1 MIDPHGN
8 ILVSFHLSKGELE
21 EYSELSNTISSLT
34 LSLKQQCDL
43 EMILNGAFSPL
54 LTFNNQK
61 DYEEILLNNKLL
73 NGVIWPIPIVLDV
86 PNDFLK
92 ALDKNE
98 HISLRNA
105 EGFLLAI
112 LKVREFWSPNKKDE
126 ANSIFKTIDENHPGV
141 GYLFNHTNSNYIS
154 GELIPIQSN
163 KYFDF
168 THLRKSPQEVRDLF
182 RSKRWQDVIAFQT
195 RNPMHRAH
203 FELTRLA
210 MEQHNAKLLIH
221 PVIGISKPGDID
233 HFTRVKCYQHII
245 KHYPENSVELSLIN
259 LAMRMAGPKEA
270 LWHAIIRKNYG
281 CNYIIIGR
289 DHAGPG
295 VDAKGKPYY
304 QPYDAQELI
313 SQYQEEL
320 EIKMVPFQEMV
331 FAKNKRNYLPLD
343 QIKEEDQIETLSGTQ
358 FKELLKQGTEIP
370 NWYSFPE
377 VVHELRRRYP
387 KLHNQGLTVFFTG
400 LSGAGKS
407 TLANALVYKL
417 MEMEDRPITLL
428 DGDIVRQHLSS
439 ELGFSKEDRDIH
451 VKRIGYVASE
461 ITKHGG
467 VAICAPI
474 APYSNTRKTVR
485 NMIDEVG
492 SFVEIHV
499 STPLSV
505 CEERDVKGL
514 YKRARAGKILD
525 FTGVSD
531 PYEEPQNPEI
541 TIDTSDISVEE
552 SSAIIIDKLR
562 SMKLLGN

>member
-1 MIDPHGN
+1 MIEPHGKT
-8 ILVSFHLSKGELE
+8 LVSFHLSADELS
-21 EYSELSNTISSLT
+21 EYSELSNKTASLT

-43 EMILNGAFSPL
+43 EMIANGAFSPL
-54 LTFNNQK
+54 STFNNQK
-61 DYEEILLNNKLL
+61 DYEEILLNNKLS
-73 NGVIWPIPIVLDV
+73 NGLVWPIPIVLDV
-86 PNDFLK
+86 PDQFLK
-92 ALDKNE
+92 SLDKNE
-98 HISLRNA
+98 YISLRNA

-112 LKVREFWSPNKKDE
+112 LKVNEFWAPDKKEE
-126 ANSIFKTIDENHPGV
+126 ANSVFKSNDPNHPGV
-141 GYLFNHTNSNYIS
+141 DYLFNHTNNNYIS
-154 GELIPIQSN
+154 GELVPIQSN

-168 THLRKSPQEVRDLF
+168 THLRKSPQEVRDFF
-182 RSKRWQDVIAFQT
+182 RLNNWKDVIAFQT

-203 FELTRLA
+203 FELTKLA
-210 MEQHNAKLLIH
+210 MDEHNSKLLIH

-245 KHYPENSVELSLIN
+245 KYYPENSVELSLIN

-281 CNYIIIGR
+281 CNRIIIGR

-295 VDAKGKPYY
+295 VNAEGKPYY

-313 SQYQEEL
+313 AQYQEEL
-320 EIKMVPFQEMV
+320 EIKMVPFKEMV
-331 FAKNKRNYLPLD
+331 FAKNKKTFLPLD
-343 QIKEEDQIETLSGTQ
+343 KIEQDDPIEKLSGTQ
-358 FKELLKQGTEIP
+358 FKEFLQQRTEIP

-377 VVHELRRRYP
+377 VIHELRKRFP

-407 TLANALVYKL
+407 TLANAIMYKL
-417 MEMEDRPITLL
+417 METEDRPITLL

-474 APYSNTRKTVR
+474 APYSNTRKVVR

-499 STPLSV
+499 ATPLSV

-514 YKRARAGKILD
+514 YKQARAGKILD

-531 PYEEPQNPEI
+531 PYEEPENPEI
-541 TIDTSDISVEE
+541 TVDTSDITVEE
-552 SSAIIIDKLR
+552 SSALILDKLR
-562 SMKLLGN
+562 SLKLLG

>member
-8 ILVSFHLSKGELE
+8 TLVSFHLSKGELQ

-43 EMILNGAFSPL
+43 EMISNGAFSPL

-73 NGVIWPIPIVLDV
+73 NGAIWPIPIVLDV
-86 PNDFLK
+86 PDNFLK

-112 LKVREFWSPNKKDE
+112 LKVKEFWSPNKKDE
-126 ANSIFKTIDENHPGV
+126 ANSVFKTIDQNHPGV
-141 GYLFNHTNSNYIS
+141 DYLFNHTNSNYIS
-154 GELIPIQSN
+154 GELVPIQSN

-168 THLRKSPQEVRDLF
+168 THLRKSPQEIRDLF
-182 RSKRWQDVIAFQT
+182 RSNHWKDVIAFQT

-245 KHYPENSVELSLIN
+245 KYYPEDSVELSLIN

-281 CNYIIIGR
+281 CNHIIIGR

-295 VDAKGKPYY
+295 VDAEGRPYY
-304 QPYDAQELI
+304 QPYDAQEFI

-320 EIKMVPFQEMV
+320 EIKMIPFQEMV
-331 FAKNKRNYLPLD
+331 FTKNKKTFLPLD
-343 QIKEEDQIETLSGTQ
+343 EIKKDEQIERLSGTQ
-358 FKELLKQGTEIP
+358 FKELLK
-370 NWYSFPE
+370 
-377 VVHELRRRYP
+377 
-387 KLHNQGLTVFFTG
+387 
-400 LSGAGKS
+400 
-407 TLANALVYKL
+407 
-417 MEMEDRPITLL
+417 
-428 DGDIVRQHLSS
+428 
-439 ELGFSKEDRDIH
+439 
-451 VKRIGYVASE
+451 
-461 ITKHGG
+461 
-467 VAICAPI
+467 
-474 APYSNTRKTVR
+474 
-485 NMIDEVG
+485 
-492 SFVEIHV
+492 
-499 STPLSV
+499 
-505 CEERDVKGL
+505 
-514 YKRARAGKILD
+514 
-525 FTGVSD
+525 
-531 PYEEPQNPEI
+531 
-541 TIDTSDISVEE
+541 
-552 SSAIIIDKLR
+552 
-562 SMKLLGN
+562 

>member
-1 MIDPHGN
+1 MINPHGN
-8 ILVSFHLSKGELE
+8 TLVTFHLSKGDLQ
-21 EYSELSNTISSLT
+21 EYSELSNTIASLT
-34 LSLKQQCDL
+34 LTLKQQCDL
-43 EMILNGAFSPL
+43 EMISNGAFSPL

-61 DYEEILLNNKLL
+61 DYEEVLLNNKLL
-73 NGVIWPIPIVLDV
+73 NGAIWPIPIVLDV
-86 PNDFLK
+86 PDKFLK

-112 LKVREFWSPNKKDE
+112 LKVKEFWSPNKKDE
-126 ANSIFKTIDENHPGV
+126 ANSVFKTIDQNHPGV
-141 GYLFNHTNSNYIS
+141 DYLFNHTNSNYIS
-154 GELIPIQSN
+154 GELVPIQSN

-182 RSKRWQDVIAFQT
+182 RSNHWKDVIAFQT

-210 MEQHNAKLLIH
+210 MEQHNAKLLMH

-245 KHYPENSVELSLIN
+245 KYYPEDSVELSLIN

-281 CNYIIIGR
+281 CNHIIIGR

-295 VDAKGKPYY
+295 VDAEGKPYY

-320 EIKMVPFQEMV
+320 EIKMIPFQEMV
-331 FAKNKRNYLPLD
+331 FAKNKKTYLPLD
-343 QIKEEDQIETLSGTQ
+343 EIKEDEQIERLSGTQ
-358 FKELLKQGTEIP
+358 FKELLKQRIEIP
-370 NWYSFPE
+370 SWYSFPE
-377 VVHELRRRYP
+377 VIHELRRRYP

-407 TLANALVYKL
+407 TLANALMYKL

-474 APYSNTRKTVR
+474 APYSNTRRIVR
-485 NMIDEVG
+485 NMIDDVG
-492 SFVEIHV
+492 SFIEIHV

-514 YKRARAGKILD
+514 YKRARAGKILE

-541 TIDTSDISVEE
+541 TIDTSDITVEE
-552 SSAIIIDKLR
+552 SSEIILDKLL
-562 SMKLLGN
+562 SMRLLG

>member
-1 MIDPHGN
+1 MIEPHGKT
-8 ILVSFHLSKGELE
+8 LVSFHLSADELS
-21 EYSELSNTISSLT
+21 EYSELSNKTSSLT

-43 EMILNGAFSPL
+43 EMISNGAFSPL
-54 LTFNNQK
+54 STFNNQK
-61 DYEEILLNNKLL
+61 DYEEILLNNRLS
-73 NGVIWPIPIVLDV
+73 NGLVWPIPIVLDV
-86 PNDFLK
+86 PDQFLK
-92 ALDKNE
+92 SLDKNE
-98 HISLRNA
+98 YISLRNA

-112 LKVREFWSPNKKDE
+112 LKVNEFWAPDKKEE
-126 ANSIFKTIDENHPGV
+126 ANSVFKSNDPNHPGV
-141 GYLFNHTNSNYIS
+141 DYLFNHTNNNYIS
-154 GELIPIQSN
+154 GELVPIQSN

-168 THLRKSPQEVRDLF
+168 THLRKSPQEVRDFF
-182 RSKRWQDVIAFQT
+182 RLNNWKDVIAFQT

-203 FELTRLA
+203 FELTKLA
-210 MEQHNAKLLIH
+210 MDEHNSKLLIH

-245 KHYPENSVELSLIN
+245 KYYPENSVELSLIN

-270 LWHAIIRKNYG
+270 LWHAIIRQNYG
-281 CNYIIIGR
+281 CNRIIIGR

-295 VDAKGKPYY
+295 VNAEGKPYY

-313 SQYQEEL
+313 ARYQEEL
-320 EIKMVPFQEMV
+320 EIKMVPFKEMV
-331 FAKNKRNYLPLD
+331 FAKNKKTFLPLD
-343 QIKEEDQIETLSGTQ
+343 KIEQNDPIEKLSGTQ
-358 FKELLKQGTEIP
+358 FKELLQQRTEIP
-370 NWYSFPE
+370 SWYSFPE
-377 VVHELRRRYP
+377 VIHELRKRFP

-407 TLANALVYKL
+407 TLANAIMYKL
-417 MEMEDRPITLL
+417 METEDRPITLL

-474 APYSNTRKTVR
+474 APYSNTRKVVR

-499 STPLSV
+499 ATPLSV

-514 YKRARAGKILD
+514 YKQARAGKILD

-531 PYEEPQNPEI
+531 PYEEPENPEI
-541 TIDTSDISVEE
+541 TVDTSDITVEE
-552 SSAIIIDKLR
+552 SSALILDKLR
-562 SMKLLGN
+562 SLKLLG

>member
-1 MIDPHGN
+1 MIEPHGKT
-8 ILVSFHLSKGELE
+8 LVSFHLSADELS
-21 EYSELSNTISSLT
+21 EYSELSNKTSSLT

-43 EMILNGAFSPL
+43 EMISNGAFSPL
-54 LTFNNQK
+54 STFNNQK
-61 DYEEILLNNKLL
+61 DYEEILLNNKLS
-73 NGVIWPIPIVLDV
+73 NGLVWPIPIVLDV
-86 PNDFLK
+86 PDQFLK
-92 ALDKNE
+92 SLDKNE
-98 HISLRNA
+98 YISLRNA

-112 LKVREFWSPNKKDE
+112 LKVNEFWAPDKKEE
-126 ANSIFKTIDENHPGV
+126 ANSVFKSNDPNHPGV
-141 GYLFNHTNSNYIS
+141 DYLFNHTNNNYIS
-154 GELIPIQSN
+154 GELVPIQSN

-168 THLRKSPQEVRDLF
+168 THLRKSPQEVRDFF
-182 RSKRWQDVIAFQT
+182 RLNNWKDVIAFQT

-203 FELTRLA
+203 FELTKLA
-210 MEQHNAKLLIH
+210 MDEHNSKLLIH
-221 PVIGISKPGDID
+221 PVVGISKPGDID

-245 KHYPENSVELSLIN
+245 KYYPENSVELSLIN

-281 CNYIIIGR
+281 CNRIIIGR

-295 VDAKGKPYY
+295 VNAEGKPYY

-313 SQYQEEL
+313 AQYQEEL
-320 EIKMVPFQEMV
+320 EIKMVPFKEMV
-331 FAKNKRNYLPLD
+331 FAKNKKTFLPLD
-343 QIKEEDQIETLSGTQ
+343 KIEQDDPIEKLSGTQ
-358 FKELLKQGTEIP
+358 FKEFLQQRTEIP

-377 VVHELRRRYP
+377 VIHELRKRFP

-407 TLANALVYKL
+407 TLANAIMYKL
-417 MEMEDRPITLL
+417 METEDRPITLL

-474 APYSNTRKTVR
+474 APYSNTRKVVR

-499 STPLSV
+499 ATPLSV
-505 CEERDVKGL
+505 CEERDMKGL
-514 YKRARAGKILD
+514 YKQARAGKILD

-531 PYEEPQNPEI
+531 PYEEPENPEI
-541 TIDTSDISVEE
+541 TVDTSDITVEE
-552 SSAIIIDKLR
+552 SSALILDKLR
-562 SMKLLGN
+562 SLKLLG

>member
-1 MIDPHGN
+1 MIEPHGKT
-8 ILVSFHLSKGELE
+8 LVSFHLSADELS
-21 EYSELSNTISSLT
+21 EYSELSNKTSSLT

-43 EMILNGAFSPL
+43 EMISNGAFSPL
-54 LTFNNQK
+54 STFNNQK
-61 DYEEILLNNKLL
+61 DYEEILLNNKLS
-73 NGVIWPIPIVLDV
+73 NGLVWPIPIVLDV
-86 PNDFLK
+86 PDQFLK
-92 ALDKNE
+92 SLDKNE
-98 HISLRNA
+98 YISLRNA

-112 LKVREFWSPNKKDE
+112 LKVNEFWAPDKKEE
-126 ANSIFKTIDENHPGV
+126 ANSVFKSNDPNHPGV
-141 GYLFNHTNSNYIS
+141 DYLFNHTNNNYIS
-154 GELIPIQSN
+154 GELVPIQSN

-168 THLRKSPQEVRDLF
+168 THLRKSPQEVRDFF
-182 RSKRWQDVIAFQT
+182 RLNNWKDVIAFQT

-203 FELTRLA
+203 FELTKLA
-210 MEQHNAKLLIH
+210 MDEHNSKLLIH

-245 KHYPENSVELSLIN
+245 KYYPENRVELSLIN

-270 LWHAIIRKNYG
+270 VWHAIIRKNYG
-281 CNYIIIGR
+281 CNRIIIGR

-295 VDAKGKPYY
+295 VNAEGKPYY

-313 SQYQEEL
+313 AQYQEEL
-320 EIKMVPFQEMV
+320 EIKMVPFKEMV
-331 FAKNKRNYLPLD
+331 FAKNKKTFLPLD
-343 QIKEEDQIETLSGTQ
+343 KIEQDDPIEKLSGTQ
-358 FKELLKQGTEIP
+358 FKEFLQQRTEIP
-370 NWYSFPE
+370 SWYSFPE
-377 VVHELRRRYP
+377 VIHELRKRFP

-407 TLANALVYKL
+407 TLANAIMYKL
-417 MEMEDRPITLL
+417 METEDRPITLL

-474 APYSNTRKTVR
+474 APYSNTRKVVR

-499 STPLSV
+499 ATPLSV

-514 YKRARAGKILD
+514 YKQARAGKILD

-531 PYEEPQNPEI
+531 PYEEPENPEI
-541 TIDTSDISVEE
+541 TVDTSDITVEE
-552 SSAIIIDKLR
+552 SSALILDKLR
-562 SMKLLGN
+562 SLKLLG

>member
-1 MIDPHGN
+1 MIEPHGKT
-8 ILVSFHLSKGELE
+8 LVSFHLSADELS
-21 EYSELSNTISSLT
+21 EYSELSTNTSSLT

-43 EMILNGAFSPL
+43 EMISNGAFSPL
-54 LTFNNQK
+54 STFNNQK
-61 DYEEILLNNKLL
+61 DYEEILLNNKLS
-73 NGVIWPIPIVLDV
+73 NGLVWPIPIVLDV
-86 PNDFLK
+86 PDQFLK
-92 ALDKNE
+92 SLDKNE
-98 HISLRNA
+98 YISLRNT

-112 LKVREFWSPNKKDE
+112 LKVKEFWAPNKKEE
-126 ANSIFKTIDENHPGV
+126 ANLVFKSNDLNHPGV
-141 GYLFNHTNSNYIS
+141 DYLFNHTNNNYIS
-154 GELIPIQSN
+154 GELVPIHEN

-168 THLRKSPQEVRDLF
+168 THLRKSPQEVRDFF
-182 RSKRWQDVIAFQT
+182 RLNNWKDVIAFQT

-203 FELTRLA
+203 YELTKLA
-210 MEQHNAKLLIH
+210 MDEHNSKLLKH
-221 PVIGISKPGDID
+221 PVIGMSKPGDID

-245 KHYPENSVELSLIN
+245 KYYPENSVELSLIN

-281 CNYIIIGR
+281 CNRIIIGR

-295 VDAKGKPYY
+295 VNAEGKPYY

-313 SQYQEEL
+313 AQYQEEL
-320 EIKMVPFQEMV
+320 EIKMVPFKEMV
-331 FAKNKRNYLPLD
+331 FAKNKKTYLPLD
-343 QIKEEDQIETLSGTQ
+343 KIEQDDPIEKLSGTQ
-358 FKELLKQGTEIP
+358 FKELLQQRTEIP
-370 NWYSFPE
+370 TWYSFPE
-377 VVHELRRRYP
+377 VIHELRKRFP

-407 TLANALVYKL
+407 TLANAIMYKL
-417 MEMEDRPITLL
+417 METEDRPITLL

-474 APYSNTRKTVR
+474 APYSNTRKVVR

-499 STPLSV
+499 ATPLSV
-505 CEERDVKGL
+505 CEERDTKGL
-514 YKRARAGKILD
+514 YKQARAGKILD

-531 PYEEPQNPEI
+531 PYEEPENPEI
-541 TIDTSDISVEE
+541 TVDTSDITVEK
-552 SSAIIIDKLR
+552 SSALILDKLR
-562 SMKLLGN
+562 SLKLLG

>member
-1 MIDPHGN
+1 MIKPHGKT
-8 ILVSFHLSKGELE
+8 LVSFHLSADELS
-21 EYSELSNTISSLT
+21 EYSELSNNISSLT

-43 EMILNGAFSPL
+43 EMISNGAFSPL
-54 LTFNNQK
+54 STFNNQK
-61 DYEEILLNNKLL
+61 DYEEILLNNKLS
-73 NGVIWPIPIVLDV
+73 NGLVWPIPIVLDV
-86 PNDFLK
+86 PDQFLK
-92 ALDKNE
+92 SLDKNE
-98 HISLRNA
+98 YISLRNA

-112 LKVREFWSPNKKDE
+112 LKVNEFWAPDKKEE
-126 ANSIFKTIDENHPGV
+126 ANSVFKSNDPNHPGV
-141 GYLFNHTNSNYIS
+141 DYLFNHTNNNYIS
-154 GELIPIQSN
+154 GELVPIQEN

-168 THLRKSPQEVRDLF
+168 THLRKSPQEVRDFF
-182 RSKRWQDVIAFQT
+182 RLNNWKDVIAFQT

-203 FELTRLA
+203 YELTKLA
-210 MEQHNAKLLIH
+210 MDEHNSKLLIH
-221 PVIGISKPGDID
+221 PVIGMSKPGDID

-245 KHYPENSVELSLIN
+245 KYYPENSVELSLIN

-281 CNYIIIGR
+281 CNRIIIGR

-295 VDAKGKPYY
+295 VNAEGKPYY

-313 SQYQEEL
+313 AQYQEEL
-320 EIKMVPFQEMV
+320 EIKMVPFKEMV
-331 FAKNKRNYLPLD
+331 FAKNKKTFLPLD
-343 QIKEEDQIETLSGTQ
+343 KIEQDDPIEKLSGTQ
-358 FKELLKQGTEIP
+358 FKELLQQRTEIP
-370 NWYSFPE
+370 TWYSFPE
-377 VVHELRRRYP
+377 VIHELRKRFP

-407 TLANALVYKL
+407 TLANAIMYKL
-417 MEMEDRPITLL
+417 METEDRPITLL

-474 APYSNTRKTVR
+474 APYSNTRKVVR

-499 STPLSV
+499 ATPLSV
-505 CEERDVKGL
+505 CEERDTKGL
-514 YKRARAGKILD
+514 YKQARAGKILD

-531 PYEEPQNPEI
+531 PYEEPENPEI
-541 TIDTSDISVEE
+541 TVDTSDITVEE
-552 SSAIIIDKLR
+552 SSALILDKLR
-562 SMKLLGN
+562 SLKLLG

>member
-1 MIDPHGN
+1 MLEPHGKT
-8 ILVSFHLSKGELE
+8 LVSFHLSADELS
-21 EYSELSNTISSLT
+21 EYSELSNKTASLT

-43 EMILNGAFSPL
+43 EMIANGAFSPL
-54 LTFNNQK
+54 STFNNQK
-61 DYEEILLNNKLL
+61 DYEEILLNNRLS
-73 NGVIWPIPIVLDV
+73 NGLVWPIPIVLDV
-86 PNDFLK
+86 PDQFLK
-92 ALDKNE
+92 SLDKNE
-98 HISLRNA
+98 YISLRNA

-112 LKVREFWSPNKKDE
+112 LKVNEFWAPDKKEE
-126 ANSIFKTIDENHPGV
+126 ANSVFKSNDPNHPGV
-141 GYLFNHTNSNYIS
+141 DYLFNHTNNNYIS
-154 GELIPIQSN
+154 GELVPIQSN

-168 THLRKSPQEVRDLF
+168 THLRKSPQEVRDFF
-182 RSKRWQDVIAFQT
+182 RLNNWKDVIAFQT

-203 FELTRLA
+203 YELTKLA
-210 MEQHNAKLLIH
+210 MDEHNSKLLIH
-221 PVIGISKPGDID
+221 PVIGMSKPGDID

-245 KHYPENSVELSLIN
+245 KYYPENSVELSLIN

-281 CNYIIIGR
+281 CNRIIIGR

-295 VDAKGKPYY
+295 VNAEGKPYY

-313 SQYQEEL
+313 AQYQEEL
-320 EIKMVPFQEMV
+320 EIKMVPFKEMV
-331 FAKNKRNYLPLD
+331 FAKNKKTYLPLD
-343 QIKEEDQIETLSGTQ
+343 KIEQDDPIEKLSGTQ
-358 FKELLKQGTEIP
+358 FKELLQQRTEIP
-370 NWYSFPE
+370 TWYSFPE
-377 VVHELRRRYP
+377 VIHELRKRFP

-407 TLANALVYKL
+407 TLANAIMYKL
-417 MEMEDRPITLL
+417 METEDRPITLL

-474 APYSNTRKTVR
+474 APYSNTRKVVR

-499 STPLSV
+499 ATPLSV
-505 CEERDVKGL
+505 CEERDTKGL
-514 YKRARAGKILD
+514 YKQARAGKILD

-531 PYEEPQNPEI
+531 PYEEPENPEI
-541 TIDTSDISVEE
+541 TVDTSDITVEE
-552 SSAIIIDKLR
+552 SSALILDKLR
-562 SMKLLGN
+562 SLKLLG

>member
-8 ILVSFHLSKGELE
+8 KLVSFHLSKGELE

-73 NGVIWPIPIVLDV
+73 NGEIWPIPIVLDV

-141 GYLFNHTNSNYIS
+141 DYLFNHTNSNYIS

-358 FKELLKQGTEIP
+358 FKELLKQRTEIP

-485 NMIDEVG
+485 KMIDEVG

>member
-8 ILVSFHLSKGELE
+8 TLVSFHLSIGELQ

-43 EMILNGAFSPL
+43 EMISNGAFSPL

-73 NGVIWPIPIVLDV
+73 NGAIWPIPIVLDV
-86 PNDFLK
+86 PDNFLK

-112 LKVREFWSPNKKDE
+112 LKVKEFWSPNKKDE
-126 ANSIFKTIDENHPGV
+126 ANSVFKTIDQNHPGV
-141 GYLFNHTNSNYIS
+141 DYLFNHTNSNYIS
-154 GELIPIQSN
+154 GELVPIQSN

-168 THLRKSPQEVRDLF
+168 THLRKSPQAVRDLF
-182 RSKRWQDVIAFQT
+182 RSNHWKDVIAFQT

-210 MEQHNAKLLIH
+210 MEQHNAQLLIH

-233 HFTRVKCYQHII
+233 HFTRVKCYQHIM
-245 KHYPENSVELSLIN
+245 KYYPEDSVELSLIN

-281 CNYIIIGR
+281 CNHIIIGR

-295 VDAKGKPYY
+295 VDAEGRPYY
-304 QPYDAQELI
+304 QPYDAQEFI

-320 EIKMVPFQEMV
+320 EIKMIPFQEMV
-331 FAKNKRNYLPLD
+331 FTKNKKTFLPLD
-343 QIKEEDQIETLSGTQ
+343 EIKKDEQIERLSGTQ
-358 FKELLKQGTEIP
+358 FKELLKQRIEIP
-370 NWYSFPE
+370 SWYSFPE
-377 VVHELRRRYP
+377 VIHELRRRYP

-407 TLANALVYKL
+407 TLANALMYKL

-428 DGDIVRQHLSS
+428 DGDVVRQHLSS

-474 APYSNTRKTVR
+474 APYSNTRRIVR
-485 NMIDEVG
+485 NMIDDVG

-531 PYEEPQNPEI
+531 PYEEPVNPEI
-541 TIDTSDISVEE
+541 TIDTSDITVEE
-552 SSAIIIDKLR
+552 SSVIILDKLR
-562 SMKLLGN
+562 NMKLLG

>member
-1 MIDPHGN
+1 MIKPHGKT
-8 ILVSFHLSKGELE
+8 LVSFHLSADELS
-21 EYSELSNTISSLT
+21 EYSELSNNISSLT

-43 EMILNGAFSPL
+43 EMISNGAFSPL
-54 LTFNNQK
+54 STFNNQK
-61 DYEEILLNNKLL
+61 DYEEILLNNKLS
-73 NGVIWPIPIVLDV
+73 NGLVWPIPIVLDV
-86 PNDFLK
+86 PDQFLK
-92 ALDKNE
+92 SLDKNE
-98 HISLRNA
+98 YISLRNT

-112 LKVREFWSPNKKDE
+112 LKVKEFWAPNKKEE
-126 ANSIFKTIDENHPGV
+126 ANLVFKSNDPNHPGV
-141 GYLFNHTNSNYIS
+141 DYLFNHTNNNYIS
-154 GELIPIQSN
+154 GELIPIQAN

-168 THLRKSPQEVRDLF
+168 THLRKSPQEVRDFF
-182 RSKRWQDVIAFQT
+182 RLNNWKDVIAFQT

-203 FELTRLA
+203 YELTKLA
-210 MEQHNAKLLIH
+210 MDEHNSKLLIH
-221 PVIGISKPGDID
+221 PVIGMSKPGDID

-245 KHYPENSVELSLIN
+245 KYYPENSVELSLIN

-281 CNYIIIGR
+281 CNRIIIGR

-295 VDAKGKPYY
+295 VNAEGKPYY

-313 SQYQEEL
+313 AQYQEEL
-320 EIKMVPFQEMV
+320 EIKMVPFKEMV
-331 FAKNKRNYLPLD
+331 FAKNKKTYLPLD
-343 QIKEEDQIETLSGTQ
+343 KIEQDDPIEKLSGTQ
-358 FKELLKQGTEIP
+358 FKELLQQRTEIP
-370 NWYSFPE
+370 TWYSFPE
-377 VVHELRRRYP
+377 VIHELRKRFP

-407 TLANALVYKL
+407 TLANAIMYKL
-417 MEMEDRPITLL
+417 METEDRPITLL

-474 APYSNTRKTVR
+474 APYSNTRKVVR

-499 STPLSV
+499 ATPLSV
-505 CEERDVKGL
+505 CEERDTKGL
-514 YKRARAGKILD
+514 YKQARAGKILD

-531 PYEEPQNPEI
+531 PYEEPENPEI
-541 TIDTSDISVEE
+541 TVDTSDITVEE
-552 SSAIIIDKLR
+552 SSALILDKLR
-562 SMKLLGN
+562 SLKLLG

>member
-8 ILVSFHLSKGELE
+8 KLVSFHLSKGELE
-21 EYSELSNTISSLT
+21 EYSELSNTISSIT

-61 DYEEILLNNKLL
+61 DYEEILLNNKLS

-141 GYLFNHTNSNYIS
+141 DYLFNHTNSNYIS

-358 FKELLKQGTEIP
+358 FKELLKQRTEIP

-407 TLANALVYKL
+407 TLANALMYKL

>member
-8 ILVSFHLSKGELE
+8 KLVSFHLSKGELE

-141 GYLFNHTNSNYIS
+141 DYLFNHTNSNYIS

-281 CNYIIIGR
+281 SNYIIIGR

-358 FKELLKQGTEIP
+358 FKELLKQRTEIP

>member
-1 MIDPHGN
+1 MIKPHGKT
-8 ILVSFHLSKGELE
+8 LVSFHLSADELS
-21 EYSELSNTISSLT
+21 EYSELSNNISSLT

-43 EMILNGAFSPL
+43 EMISNGAFSPIS
-54 LTFNNQK
+54 TFNNQK
-61 DYEEILLNNKLL
+61 DYEEILLKNKLS
-73 NGVIWPIPIVLDV
+73 NGLVWPIPIVLDV
-86 PNDFLK
+86 PDQFLQS
-92 ALDKNE
+92 LDKNE
-98 HISLRNA
+98 YISLRNT

-112 LKVREFWSPNKKDE
+112 LKVKEFWAPNKKEE
-126 ANSIFKTIDENHPGV
+126 ANMVFKSNDPNHPGV
-141 GYLFNHTNSNYIS
+141 DYLFNHTNNNYIS
-154 GELIPIQSN
+154 GELVPIHEN

-168 THLRKSPQEVRDLF
+168 THLRKSPQEVRDFF
-182 RSKRWQDVIAFQT
+182 RLNNWKDVIAFQT

-203 FELTRLA
+203 YELTKLA
-210 MEQHNAKLLIH
+210 MDEHNSKLLIH
-221 PVIGISKPGDID
+221 PVIGMSKPGDID

-245 KHYPENSVELSLIN
+245 KYYPENSVELSLIN

-281 CNYIIIGR
+281 CNRIIIGR

-295 VDAKGKPYY
+295 VNAEGKPYY

-313 SQYQEEL
+313 AQYQEEL
-320 EIKMVPFQEMV
+320 EIKMVPFKEMV
-331 FAKNKRNYLPLD
+331 FAKNKKTYLPLD
-343 QIKEEDQIETLSGTQ
+343 KIEQGDPIEKLSGTQ
-358 FKELLKQGTEIP
+358 FKELLQQRTEIP
-370 NWYSFPE
+370 TWYSFPE
-377 VVHELRRRYP
+377 VIHELRKRFP

-407 TLANALVYKL
+407 TLANAIMYKL
-417 MEMEDRPITLL
+417 METEDRPITLL

-474 APYSNTRKTVR
+474 APYSNTRKVVR

-499 STPLSV
+499 ATPLSV
-505 CEERDVKGL
+505 CEERDTKGL
-514 YKRARAGKILD
+514 YKQARAGKILD

-531 PYEEPQNPEI
+531 PYEEPENPEI
-541 TIDTSDISVEE
+541 TVDTSDITVEE
-552 SSAIIIDKLR
+552 SSALILDKLR
-562 SMKLLGN
+562 SLKLLG

>member
-1 MIDPHGN
+1 
-8 ILVSFHLSKGELE
+8 
-21 EYSELSNTISSLT
+21 
-34 LSLKQQCDL
+34 
-43 EMILNGAFSPL
+43 MILNGAFSPL

-141 GYLFNHTNSNYIS
+141 DYLFNHTNSNYIS

-295 VDAKGKPYY
+295 VDAKGRPYY
-304 QPYDAQELI
+304 QPYDAQEFI

-320 EIKMVPFQEMV
+320 EIKMIPFQEMV
-331 FAKNKRNYLPLD
+331 FTKNKKTFLPLD
-343 QIKEEDQIETLSGTQ
+343 EIKKDEQIERLSGTQ
-358 FKELLKQGTEIP
+358 FKELLKQRIEIP
-370 NWYSFPE
+370 SWYSFPE
-377 VVHELRRRYP
+377 VIHELRRRYP

-407 TLANALVYKL
+407 TLANALMYKL

-474 APYSNTRKTVR
+474 APYSNTRRIVR
-485 NMIDEVG
+485 NMIDDVG

-514 YKRARAGKILD
+514 YKRARAGKILE

-541 TIDTSDISVEE
+541 IIDTTEISVEE
-552 SSAIIIDKLR
+552 SSAIILDKLL
-562 SMKLLGN
+562 SMKLLG

>member
-1 MIDPHGN
+1 MIKPHGKT
-8 ILVSFHLSKGELE
+8 LVSFHLSADKLS
-21 EYSELSNTISSLT
+21 EYSELSNNISSLT

-43 EMILNGAFSPL
+43 EMISNGAFSPL
-54 LTFNNQK
+54 STFNNQK
-61 DYEEILLNNKLL
+61 DYEEILLNNKLS
-73 NGVIWPIPIVLDV
+73 NGLVWPIPIVLDV
-86 PNDFLK
+86 PDQFLK
-92 ALDKNE
+92 SLDKNE
-98 HISLRNA
+98 YISLRNT

-112 LKVREFWSPNKKDE
+112 LKVKEFWAPNKKEE
-126 ANSIFKTIDENHPGV
+126 ANLVFKSNDPNHPGV
-141 GYLFNHTNSNYIS
+141 DYLFNHTNNNYIS
-154 GELIPIQSN
+154 GELIPIQAN

-168 THLRKSPQEVRDLF
+168 THLRKSPQEVRDFF
-182 RSKRWQDVIAFQT
+182 RLNNWKDVIAFQT

-203 FELTRLA
+203 YELTKLA
-210 MEQHNAKLLIH
+210 MDEHNSKLLIH
-221 PVIGISKPGDID
+221 PVIGMSKPGDID

-281 CNYIIIGR
+281 CNRIIIGR

-295 VDAKGKPYY
+295 VNAEGKPYY

-313 SQYQEEL
+313 AQYQEEL
-320 EIKMVPFQEMV
+320 EIKMVPFKEMV
-331 FAKNKRNYLPLD
+331 FAKNKKTYLPLD
-343 QIKEEDQIETLSGTQ
+343 KIEQDDPIEKLSGTQ
-358 FKELLKQGTEIP
+358 FKELLQQRTEIP
-370 NWYSFPE
+370 TWYSFPE
-377 VVHELRRRYP
+377 VIHELRKRFP

-407 TLANALVYKL
+407 TLANAIMYKL
-417 MEMEDRPITLL
+417 METEDRPITLL

-474 APYSNTRKTVR
+474 APYSNTRKVVR

-499 STPLSV
+499 ATPLSV
-505 CEERDVKGL
+505 CEERDTKGL
-514 YKRARAGKILD
+514 YKQARAGKILD

-531 PYEEPQNPEI
+531 PYEEPENPEI
-541 TIDTSDISVEE
+541 TVDTSDITVEE
-552 SSAIIIDKLR
+552 SSALILDKLR
-562 SMKLLGN
+562 SLKLLG

>member
-1 MIDPHGN
+1 MIEPHGKT
-8 ILVSFHLSKGELE
+8 LVSFHLSADELS
-21 EYSELSNTISSLT
+21 EYSELSNNISSLT

-43 EMILNGAFSPL
+43 EMISNGAFSPL
-54 LTFNNQK
+54 STFNNQK
-61 DYEEILLNNKLL
+61 DYEEILLNNKLS
-73 NGVIWPIPIVLDV
+73 NGLVWPIPIVLDV
-86 PNDFLK
+86 PDQFLK
-92 ALDKNE
+92 SLDKNE
-98 HISLRNA
+98 YISLRNT

-112 LKVREFWSPNKKDE
+112 LKVKEFWAPNKKEE
-126 ANSIFKTIDENHPGV
+126 ANLVFKSNDPNHPGV
-141 GYLFNHTNSNYIS
+141 DYLFNHTNNNYIS
-154 GELIPIQSN
+154 GELVPIQEN

-168 THLRKSPQEVRDLF
+168 THLRKSPQEVRDFF
-182 RSKRWQDVIAFQT
+182 RLNNWKDVIAFQT

-203 FELTRLA
+203 FELTKLA
-210 MEQHNAKLLIH
+210 MDEHNSKLLIH
-221 PVIGISKPGDID
+221 PVVGISKPGDID

-245 KHYPENSVELSLIN
+245 KYYPENSVELSLIN

-281 CNYIIIGR
+281 CNRIIIGR

-295 VDAKGKPYY
+295 VNAEGKPYY

-313 SQYQEEL
+313 AQYQEEL
-320 EIKMVPFQEMV
+320 EIKMVPFKEMV
-331 FAKNKRNYLPLD
+331 FAKNKKTYLPLD
-343 QIKEEDQIETLSGTQ
+343 KIEQDDPIEKLSGTQ
-358 FKELLKQGTEIP
+358 FKELLQQRTEIP
-370 NWYSFPE
+370 TWYSFPE
-377 VVHELRRRYP
+377 VIHELRKRFP

-407 TLANALVYKL
+407 TLANAIMYKL
-417 MEMEDRPITLL
+417 METEDRPITLL

-474 APYSNTRKTVR
+474 APYSNTRKVVR

-499 STPLSV
+499 ATPLSV
-505 CEERDVKGL
+505 CEERDTKGL
-514 YKRARAGKILD
+514 YKQARAGKILD

-531 PYEEPQNPEI
+531 PYEEPENPEI
-541 TIDTSDISVEE
+541 TVDTSDITVEE
-552 SSAIIIDKLR
+552 SSALILDKLR
-562 SMKLLGN
+562 SLKLLG

>member
-1 MIDPHGN
+1 MIKPHGET
-8 ILVSFHLSKGELE
+8 LVSFHLSADELS
-21 EYSELSNTISSLT
+21 EYSELSNKTASLT

-43 EMILNGAFSPL
+43 EMISNGAFSPL
-54 LTFNNQK
+54 STFNNQK
-61 DYEEILLNNKLL
+61 DYEEILLNNKLS
-73 NGVIWPIPIVLDV
+73 NGLVWPIPIVLDV
-86 PNDFLK
+86 PDQFLK
-92 ALDKNE
+92 SLDKNE
-98 HISLRNA
+98 YISLRNA

-112 LKVREFWSPNKKDE
+112 LKVKEFWAPDKKEE
-126 ANSIFKTIDENHPGV
+126 ANSVFKSNDPNHPGV
-141 GYLFNHTNSNYIS
+141 DYLFNHTNNNYIS
-154 GELIPIQSN
+154 GELVPIQSN

-168 THLRKSPQEVRDLF
+168 THLRKSPQEVRDFF
-182 RSKRWQDVIAFQT
+182 RLNNWKDVIAFQT

-203 FELTRLA
+203 FELTKLA
-210 MEQHNAKLLIH
+210 MDEHNSKLLIH
-221 PVIGISKPGDID
+221 PVVGISKPGDID

-245 KHYPENSVELSLIN
+245 KYYPENSVELSLIN

-281 CNYIIIGR
+281 CNRIIIGR

-295 VDAKGKPYY
+295 VNAEGKPYY

-313 SQYQEEL
+313 AQYEEEL
-320 EIKMVPFQEMV
+320 EIKMVPFKEMV
-331 FAKNKRNYLPLD
+331 FAKNKKTFLPLD
-343 QIKEEDQIETLSGTQ
+343 KIEQNDPIEKLSGTQ
-358 FKELLKQGTEIP
+358 FKELLQQRTEIP

-377 VVHELRRRYP
+377 VIHELRKRFP

-407 TLANALVYKL
+407 TLANAIMYKL
-417 MEMEDRPITLL
+417 METEDRPITLL

-474 APYSNTRKTVR
+474 APYSNTRKVVR

-499 STPLSV
+499 ATPLSV
-505 CEERDVKGL
+505 CEERDTKGL
-514 YKRARAGKILD
+514 YKQARAGKILD

-531 PYEEPQNPEI
+531 PYEEPENPEI
-541 TIDTSDISVEE
+541 TVDTSDITVEE
-552 SSAIIIDKLR
+552 SSALILDKLR
-562 SMKLLGN
+562 SLKLLG

>member
-1 MIDPHGN
+1 MIKPHGKT
-8 ILVSFHLSKGELE
+8 LVSFHLSADELS
-21 EYSELSNTISSLT
+21 EYSELSNNISSLT

-43 EMILNGAFSPL
+43 EMISNGAFSPL
-54 LTFNNQK
+54 STFNNQK
-61 DYEEILLNNKLL
+61 DYEEILLNNKLS
-73 NGVIWPIPIVLDV
+73 NGLVWPIPIVLDV
-86 PNDFLK
+86 PDQFLK
-92 ALDKNE
+92 SLDKNE
-98 HISLRNA
+98 YISLRNT

-112 LKVREFWSPNKKDE
+112 LKVKEFWAPNKKEE
-126 ANSIFKTIDENHPGV
+126 ANLVFKSNDPNHPGV
-141 GYLFNHTNSNYIS
+141 DYLFNHTNNNYIS
-154 GELIPIQSN
+154 GELVPIHEN

-168 THLRKSPQEVRDLF
+168 THLRKSPQEVRDFF
-182 RSKRWQDVIAFQT
+182 RLNNWKDVIAFQT

-203 FELTRLA
+203 YELTKLA
-210 MEQHNAKLLIH
+210 MDEHNSKLLIH
-221 PVIGISKPGDID
+221 PVIGMSKPGDID

-245 KHYPENSVELSLIN
+245 KYYPENSVELSLIN

-281 CNYIIIGR
+281 CNRIIIGR

-295 VDAKGKPYY
+295 VNAEGKPYY

-313 SQYQEEL
+313 AQYQEEL
-320 EIKMVPFQEMV
+320 EIKMVPFKEMV
-331 FAKNKRNYLPLD
+331 FAKNKKTYLPLD
-343 QIKEEDQIETLSGTQ
+343 KIEQDDPIEKLSGTQ
-358 FKELLKQGTEIP
+358 FKELLQQRTEIP
-370 NWYSFPE
+370 TWYSFPE
-377 VVHELRRRYP
+377 VIHELRKRFP

-407 TLANALVYKL
+407 TLANAIMYKL
-417 MEMEDRPITLL
+417 METEDRPITLL

-474 APYSNTRKTVR
+474 APYSNTRKVVR

-499 STPLSV
+499 ATPLSV
-505 CEERDVKGL
+505 CEERDTKGL
-514 YKRARAGKILD
+514 YKQARAGKILD

-531 PYEEPQNPEI
+531 PYEEPENPEI
-541 TIDTSDISVEE
+541 TVDTSDITVEE
-552 SSAIIIDKLR
+552 SSALILDKLR
-562 SMKLLGN
+562 SLKLLG

>member
-1 MIDPHGN
+1 MIKPHGKT
-8 ILVSFHLSKGELE
+8 LVSFHLSADELS
-21 EYSELSNTISSLT
+21 EYSELSNNISSLT

-43 EMILNGAFSPL
+43 EMISNGAFSPL
-54 LTFNNQK
+54 STFNNQK
-61 DYEEILLNNKLL
+61 DYEEILLNNKLS
-73 NGVIWPIPIVLDV
+73 NGLVWPIPIVLDV
-86 PNDFLK
+86 PDQFLK
-92 ALDKNE
+92 FLDKNE
-98 HISLRNA
+98 YISLRNT

-112 LKVREFWSPNKKDE
+112 LKVKEFWAPNKKEE
-126 ANSIFKTIDENHPGV
+126 ANLVFKSNDPNHPGV
-141 GYLFNHTNSNYIS
+141 DYLFNHTNNNYIS
-154 GELIPIQSN
+154 GELVPIQSN

-168 THLRKSPQEVRDLF
+168 THLRKSPQEVRDFF
-182 RSKRWQDVIAFQT
+182 RLNNWKDVIAFQT

-203 FELTRLA
+203 YELTKLA
-210 MEQHNAKLLIH
+210 MDEHNSKLLIH
-221 PVIGISKPGDID
+221 PVIGMSKPGDID

-245 KHYPENSVELSLIN
+245 KYYPENSVELSLIN

-281 CNYIIIGR
+281 CNRIIIGR

-295 VDAKGKPYY
+295 VNAEGKPYY

-313 SQYQEEL
+313 AQYQEEL
-320 EIKMVPFQEMV
+320 EIKMVPFKEMV
-331 FAKNKRNYLPLD
+331 FAKNKKTYLPLD
-343 QIKEEDQIETLSGTQ
+343 KTEQDDSIEKLSGTQ
-358 FKELLKQGTEIP
+358 FKELLQQRTEIP
-370 NWYSFPE
+370 TWYSFPE
-377 VVHELRRRYP
+377 VIHELRKRFP

-407 TLANALVYKL
+407 TLANAIMYKL
-417 MEMEDRPITLL
+417 METEDRPITLL

-474 APYSNTRKTVR
+474 APYSNTRKVVR

-499 STPLSV
+499 ATPLSV
-505 CEERDVKGL
+505 CEERDTKGL
-514 YKRARAGKILD
+514 YKQARAGKILD

-531 PYEEPQNPEI
+531 PYEEPENPEI
-541 TIDTSDISVEE
+541 TVDTSDITVEE
-552 SSAIIIDKLR
+552 SSALILDKLR
-562 SMKLLGN
+562 SLKLLG

>member
-1 MIDPHGN
+1 MIKPHGKT
-8 ILVSFHLSKGELE
+8 LVSFHLSADELS
-21 EYSELSNTISSLT
+21 EYSELSNNISSLT

-43 EMILNGAFSPL
+43 EMISNGAFSPIS
-54 LTFNNQK
+54 TFNNQK
-61 DYEEILLNNKLL
+61 DYEEILLKNKLS
-73 NGVIWPIPIVLDV
+73 NGLVWPIPIVLDV
-86 PNDFLK
+86 PDQFLK
-92 ALDKNE
+92 SLDKNE
-98 HISLRNA
+98 YISLRNT

-112 LKVREFWSPNKKDE
+112 LKAKEFWAPNKKEE
-126 ANSIFKTIDENHPGV
+126 ANLVFKSNDPNHPGV
-141 GYLFNHTNSNYIS
+141 DYLFNHTNNNYIS
-154 GELIPIQSN
+154 GELVPIQEN

-168 THLRKSPQEVRDLF
+168 THLRKSPQEVRDFF
-182 RSKRWQDVIAFQT
+182 RLNNWKDVIAFQT

-203 FELTRLA
+203 YELTKLA
-210 MEQHNAKLLIH
+210 MDEHNSKLLIH
-221 PVIGISKPGDID
+221 PVIGMSKPGDID

-245 KHYPENSVELSLIN
+245 KYYPENSVELSLIN

-281 CNYIIIGR
+281 CNRIIIGR

-295 VDAKGKPYY
+295 VNAEGKPYY

-313 SQYQEEL
+313 AQYQEEL
-320 EIKMVPFQEMV
+320 EIKMVPFKEMV
-331 FAKNKRNYLPLD
+331 FAKNKKTYLPLD
-343 QIKEEDQIETLSGTQ
+343 KIEQDDPIEKLSGTQ
-358 FKELLKQGTEIP
+358 FKELLQQRTEIP
-370 NWYSFPE
+370 TWYSFPE
-377 VVHELRRRYP
+377 VIHELRKRFP

-407 TLANALVYKL
+407 TLANAIMYKL
-417 MEMEDRPITLL
+417 METEDRPITLL

-474 APYSNTRKTVR
+474 APYSNTRKVVR

-499 STPLSV
+499 ATPLSV
-505 CEERDVKGL
+505 CEERDTKGL
-514 YKRARAGKILD
+514 YKQARAGKILD

-531 PYEEPQNPEI
+531 PYEEPENPEI
-541 TIDTSDISVEE
+541 TVDTSDITVEE
-552 SSAIIIDKLR
+552 SSALILDKLR
-562 SMKLLGN
+562 SLKLLG

>member
-1 MIDPHGN
+1 MIEPHGKT
-8 ILVSFHLSKGELE
+8 LVSFHLSADELS
-21 EYSELSNTISSLT
+21 EYSELSNKTASLT

-43 EMILNGAFSPL
+43 EMIVNGAFSPL
-54 LTFNNQK
+54 STFNNQK
-61 DYEEILLNNKLL
+61 DYEEILLNNRLS
-73 NGVIWPIPIVLDV
+73 NGLVWPIPIVLDV
-86 PNDFLK
+86 PDQFLK
-92 ALDKNE
+92 SLDKNE
-98 HISLRNA
+98 YISLRNA

-112 LKVREFWSPNKKDE
+112 LKVNEFWAPDKKEE
-126 ANSIFKTIDENHPGV
+126 ANSVFKSNDPNHPGV
-141 GYLFNHTNSNYIS
+141 DYLFNHTNNNYIS
-154 GELIPIQSN
+154 GELVPIQSN

-168 THLRKSPQEVRDLF
+168 THLRKSPQEVRDFF
-182 RSKRWQDVIAFQT
+182 RLNNWKDVIAFQT

-203 FELTRLA
+203 FELTKLA
-210 MEQHNAKLLIH
+210 MDEHNSKLLIH

-245 KHYPENSVELSLIN
+245 KYYPENSVELSLIN

-270 LWHAIIRKNYG
+270 VWHAIIRKNYG
-281 CNYIIIGR
+281 CNRIIIGR

-295 VDAKGKPYY
+295 VNAEGKPYY

-313 SQYQEEL
+313 AQYQEEL
-320 EIKMVPFQEMV
+320 EIKMVPFKEMV
-331 FAKNKRNYLPLD
+331 FAKNKKTFLPLD
-343 QIKEEDQIETLSGTQ
+343 KIEQDDLIEKLSGTQ
-358 FKELLKQGTEIP
+358 FKEFLQQRTEIP

-377 VVHELRRRYP
+377 VIHELRKRFP

-407 TLANALVYKL
+407 TLANAIMYKL
-417 MEMEDRPITLL
+417 METEDRPITLL

-474 APYSNTRKTVR
+474 APYSNTRKVVR

-499 STPLSV
+499 ATPLSV

-514 YKRARAGKILD
+514 YKQARAGKILD

-531 PYEEPQNPEI
+531 PYEEPENPEI
-541 TIDTSDISVEE
+541 TVDTSDITVEE
-552 SSAIIIDKLR
+552 SSALILDKLR
-562 SMKLLGN
+562 SLKLLG

>member
-1 MIDPHGN
+1 MIEPHGKT
-8 ILVSFHLSKGELE
+8 LVSFHLSADELS
-21 EYSELSNTISSLT
+21 EYSELSNKTSSLT

-43 EMILNGAFSPL
+43 EMIANGAFSPL
-54 LTFNNQK
+54 STFNNQK
-61 DYEEILLNNKLL
+61 DYEEILLNNKLS
-73 NGVIWPIPIVLDV
+73 NGLVWPIPIVLDV
-86 PNDFLK
+86 PDQFLK
-92 ALDKNE
+92 SLDKNE
-98 HISLRNA
+98 YISLRNA

-112 LKVREFWSPNKKDE
+112 LKVNEFWAPDKKEE
-126 ANSIFKTIDENHPGV
+126 ANSVFKSNDPNHPGV
-141 GYLFNHTNSNYIS
+141 DYLFNHTNNNYIS
-154 GELIPIQSN
+154 GELVPIQEN

-168 THLRKSPQEVRDLF
+168 THLRKSPQEVRDFF
-182 RSKRWQDVIAFQT
+182 RLNNWKDVIAFQT

-203 FELTRLA
+203 YELTKLA
-210 MEQHNAKLLIH
+210 MDEHNSKLLIH
-221 PVIGISKPGDID
+221 PVIGMSKPGDID

-245 KHYPENSVELSLIN
+245 KYYPENSVELSLIN

-281 CNYIIIGR
+281 CNRIIIGR

-295 VDAKGKPYY
+295 VNAEGKPYY

-313 SQYQEEL
+313 AQYQEEL
-320 EIKMVPFQEMV
+320 EIKMVPFKEMV
-331 FAKNKRNYLPLD
+331 FAKNKKTYLPLD
-343 QIKEEDQIETLSGTQ
+343 KIEQDDPIEKLSGTQ
-358 FKELLKQGTEIP
+358 FKELLQQRTEIP
-370 NWYSFPE
+370 TWYSFPE
-377 VVHELRRRYP
+377 VIHELRKRFP

-407 TLANALVYKL
+407 TLANAIMYKL
-417 MEMEDRPITLL
+417 METEDRPITLL

-474 APYSNTRKTVR
+474 APYSNTRKVVR

-499 STPLSV
+499 ATPLSV
-505 CEERDVKGL
+505 CEERDTKGL
-514 YKRARAGKILD
+514 YKQARAGKILD

-531 PYEEPQNPEI
+531 PYEEPENPEI
-541 TIDTSDISVEE
+541 TVDTSDITVEE
-552 SSAIIIDKLR
+552 SSALILDKLR
-562 SMKLLGN
+562 SLKLLG

>member
-1 MIDPHGN
+1 MIEPHGKT
-8 ILVSFHLSKGELE
+8 LVSFHLSADELS
-21 EYSELSNTISSLT
+21 EYSELSNKTASLT

-43 EMILNGAFSPL
+43 EMIANGAFSPL
-54 LTFNNQK
+54 STFNNQK
-61 DYEEILLNNKLL
+61 DYEEILLNNKLS
-73 NGVIWPIPIVLDV
+73 NGLVWPIPIVLDV
-86 PNDFLK
+86 PDQFLK
-92 ALDKNE
+92 SLDKNE
-98 HISLRNA
+98 YISLRNA

-112 LKVREFWSPNKKDE
+112 LKVNEFWAPDKKEE
-126 ANSIFKTIDENHPGV
+126 ANSVFKSNDPNHPGV
-141 GYLFNHTNSNYIS
+141 DYLFNHTNNNYIS
-154 GELIPIQSN
+154 GELIPIQEN

-168 THLRKSPQEVRDLF
+168 THLRKSPQEVRDFF
-182 RSKRWQDVIAFQT
+182 RLNNWKDVIAFQT

-203 FELTRLA
+203 FELTKLA
-210 MEQHNAKLLIH
+210 MDEHNSKLLIH

-245 KHYPENSVELSLIN
+245 KYYPENSVELSLIN

-281 CNYIIIGR
+281 CNRIIIGR

-295 VDAKGKPYY
+295 VNAEGKPYY

-313 SQYQEEL
+313 AQYQEEL
-320 EIKMVPFQEMV
+320 EIKMVPFKEMV
-331 FAKNKRNYLPLD
+331 FAKNKKTFLPLD
-343 QIKEEDQIETLSGTQ
+343 KIEQDDPIEKLSGTQ
-358 FKELLKQGTEIP
+358 FKEFLQQRTEIP

-377 VVHELRRRYP
+377 VIHELRKRFP

-407 TLANALVYKL
+407 TLANAIMYKL
-417 MEMEDRPITLL
+417 METEDRPITLL

-474 APYSNTRKTVR
+474 APYSNTRKVVR

-499 STPLSV
+499 ATPLSV

-514 YKRARAGKILD
+514 YKQARAGKILD

-531 PYEEPQNPEI
+531 PYEEPENPEI
-541 TIDTSDISVEE
+541 TVDTSDITVEE
-552 SSAIIIDKLR
+552 SSALILDKLR
-562 SMKLLGN
+562 SLKLLG

>member
-1 MIDPHGN
+1 MIEPHGKT
-8 ILVSFHLSKGELE
+8 LVSFHLSADELS
-21 EYSELSNTISSLT
+21 EYSELSNKTSSLT

-43 EMILNGAFSPL
+43 EMISNGAFSPL
-54 LTFNNQK
+54 STFNNQK
-61 DYEEILLNNKLL
+61 DYEEILLNNKLS
-73 NGVIWPIPIVLDV
+73 NGLVWPIPIVLDV
-86 PNDFLK
+86 PDQFLK
-92 ALDKNE
+92 SLDKNE
-98 HISLRNA
+98 YISLRNA

-112 LKVREFWSPNKKDE
+112 LKVNEFWAPDKKEE
-126 ANSIFKTIDENHPGV
+126 ANSVFKSNDPNHPGV
-141 GYLFNHTNSNYIS
+141 DYLFNHTNNNYIS
-154 GELIPIQSN
+154 GELVPIQSN

-168 THLRKSPQEVRDLF
+168 THLRKSPQEVRDFF
-182 RSKRWQDVIAFQT
+182 RLNNWKDVIAFQT

-203 FELTRLA
+203 FELTKLA
-210 MEQHNAKLLIH
+210 MDEHNSKLLIH

-245 KHYPENSVELSLIN
+245 KYYPENSVELSLIN

-281 CNYIIIGR
+281 CNRIIIGR

-295 VDAKGKPYY
+295 VNAEGKPYY

-313 SQYQEEL
+313 AQYQEEL
-320 EIKMVPFQEMV
+320 EIKMVPFKEMV
-331 FAKNKRNYLPLD
+331 FAKNKKTFLPLD
-343 QIKEEDQIETLSGTQ
+343 KIEQDDPIEKLSGTQ
-358 FKELLKQGTEIP
+358 FKEFLQQRTEIP
-370 NWYSFPE
+370 SWYSFPE
-377 VVHELRRRYP
+377 VIHELRKRFP

-407 TLANALVYKL
+407 TLANAIMYKL
-417 MEMEDRPITLL
+417 METEDRPITLL

-474 APYSNTRKTVR
+474 APYSNTRKVVR

-499 STPLSV
+499 ATPLSV

-514 YKRARAGKILD
+514 YKQARAGKILD

-531 PYEEPQNPEI
+531 PYEEPENPEI
-541 TIDTSDISVEE
+541 TVDTSDITVEE
-552 SSAIIIDKLR
+552 SSALILDKLR
-562 SMKLLGN
+562 SLKLLG

>member
-1 MIDPHGN
+1 MIKPHGET
-8 ILVSFHLSKGELE
+8 LVSFHLSADELS
-21 EYSELSNTISSLT
+21 EYSELSNNISSLT

-43 EMILNGAFSPL
+43 EMISNGAFSPL
-54 LTFNNQK
+54 STFNNQK
-61 DYEEILLNNKLL
+61 DYEEILLNNKLS
-73 NGVIWPIPIVLDV
+73 NGLVWPIPIVLDV
-86 PNDFLK
+86 PDQFLK
-92 ALDKNE
+92 SLDKNE
-98 HISLRNA
+98 YISLRNT

-112 LKVREFWSPNKKDE
+112 LKVKEFWAPNKKEE
-126 ANSIFKTIDENHPGV
+126 ANLVFKSNDLNHPGV
-141 GYLFNHTNSNYIS
+141 DYLFNHTNNNYIS
-154 GELIPIQSN
+154 GELVPIHEN

-168 THLRKSPQEVRDLF
+168 THLRKSPQEVRDFF
-182 RSKRWQDVIAFQT
+182 RLNNWKDVIAFQT

-203 FELTRLA
+203 YELTKLA
-210 MEQHNAKLLIH
+210 MDEHNSKLLIH
-221 PVIGISKPGDID
+221 PVIGMSKPGDID

-245 KHYPENSVELSLIN
+245 KYYPENSVELSLIN

-281 CNYIIIGR
+281 CNRIIIGR

-295 VDAKGKPYY
+295 VNAEGKPYY

-313 SQYQEEL
+313 AQYQEEL
-320 EIKMVPFQEMV
+320 EIKMVPFKEMV
-331 FAKNKRNYLPLD
+331 FAKNKKTYLPLD
-343 QIKEEDQIETLSGTQ
+343 KIEQDDLIEKLSGTQ
-358 FKELLKQGTEIP
+358 FKELLQQRTEIP
-370 NWYSFPE
+370 TWYSFPE
-377 VVHELRRRYP
+377 VIHELRKRFP

-407 TLANALVYKL
+407 TLANAIMYKL
-417 MEMEDRPITLL
+417 METEDRPITLL

-474 APYSNTRKTVR
+474 APYSNTRKVVR

-499 STPLSV
+499 ATPLSV
-505 CEERDVKGL
+505 CEERDTKGL
-514 YKRARAGKILD
+514 YKQARAGKILD

-531 PYEEPQNPEI
+531 PYEEPENPEI
-541 TIDTSDISVEE
+541 TVDTSDITVEE
-552 SSAIIIDKLR
+552 SSALILDKLR
-562 SMKLLGN
+562 SLKLLG

>member
-1 MIDPHGN
+1 MIEPHGKT
-8 ILVSFHLSKGELE
+8 LVSFHLSADELS
-21 EYSELSNTISSLT
+21 EYSELSNKTASLT

-43 EMILNGAFSPL
+43 EMIVNGAFSPL
-54 LTFNNQK
+54 STFNNQK
-61 DYEEILLNNKLL
+61 DYEEILLNNRLS
-73 NGVIWPIPIVLDV
+73 NGLVWPIPIVLDV
-86 PNDFLK
+86 PDQFLK
-92 ALDKNE
+92 SLDKNE
-98 HISLRNA
+98 YISLRNA

-112 LKVREFWSPNKKDE
+112 LKVNEFWAPDKKEE
-126 ANSIFKTIDENHPGV
+126 ANSVFKSNDPNHPGV
-141 GYLFNHTNSNYIS
+141 DYLFNHTNNNYIS
-154 GELIPIQSN
+154 GELVPIQSN

-168 THLRKSPQEVRDLF
+168 THLRKSPQEVRDFF
-182 RSKRWQDVIAFQT
+182 RLNNWKDVIAFQT

-203 FELTRLA
+203 FELTKLA
-210 MEQHNAKLLIH
+210 MDEHNSKLLIH

-245 KHYPENSVELSLIN
+245 KYYPENSVELSLIN

-270 LWHAIIRKNYG
+270 VWHAIIRKNYG
-281 CNYIIIGR
+281 CNRIIIGR

-295 VDAKGKPYY
+295 VNAEGKPYY

-313 SQYQEEL
+313 AQYQEEL
-320 EIKMVPFQEMV
+320 EIKMVPFKEMV
-331 FAKNKRNYLPLD
+331 FAKNKKTFLPLD
-343 QIKEEDQIETLSGTQ
+343 KIEQDDPIEKLSGTQ
-358 FKELLKQGTEIP
+358 FKEFLQQRTEIP

-377 VVHELRRRYP
+377 VIHELRKRFP

-407 TLANALVYKL
+407 TLANAIMYKL
-417 MEMEDRPITLL
+417 METEDRPITLL

-474 APYSNTRKTVR
+474 APYSNTRKVVR

-499 STPLSV
+499 ATPLSV

-514 YKRARAGKILD
+514 YKQARAGKILD

-531 PYEEPQNPEI
+531 PYEEPENPEI
-541 TIDTSDISVEE
+541 TVDTSDITVEE
-552 SSAIIIDKLR
+552 SSALILDKLR
-562 SMKLLGN
+562 SLKLLG

>member
-8 ILVSFHLSKGELE
+8 KLVSFHLSKGELE

-141 GYLFNHTNSNYIS
+141 DYLFNHTNSNYIS

-343 QIKEEDQIETLSGTQ
+343 QIKEEEQIETLSGTQ
-358 FKELLKQGTEIP
+358 FKELLKQRTEIP

-407 TLANALVYKL
+407 TLANALMYKL

>member
-1 MIDPHGN
+1 MIKPHGKT
-8 ILVSFHLSKGELE
+8 LVSFHLSADKLS
-21 EYSELSNTISSLT
+21 EYSELSNNISSLT

-43 EMILNGAFSPL
+43 EMISNGAFSPL
-54 LTFNNQK
+54 STFNNQK
-61 DYEEILLNNKLL
+61 DYEEILLNNKLS
-73 NGVIWPIPIVLDV
+73 NGLVWPIPIVLDV
-86 PNDFLK
+86 PDQFLK
-92 ALDKNE
+92 SLDKNE
-98 HISLRNA
+98 HISLRNK

-112 LKVREFWSPNKKDE
+112 LKVKEFWTPNKKEE
-126 ANSIFKTIDENHPGV
+126 ANLVFKSNDPNHPGV
-141 GYLFNHTNSNYIS
+141 DYLFNHTNNNYIS
-154 GELIPIQSN
+154 GELIPIQAN

-168 THLRKSPQEVRDLF
+168 THLRKSPQEVRDFF
-182 RSKRWQDVIAFQT
+182 RLNNWKDVIAFQT

-203 FELTRLA
+203 YELTKLA
-210 MEQHNAKLLIH
+210 MDEHNSKLLIH
-221 PVIGISKPGDID
+221 PVVGISKPGDID

-245 KHYPENSVELSLIN
+245 KYYPENSVELSLIN

-281 CNYIIIGR
+281 CNRIIIGR

-295 VDAKGKPYY
+295 VNAEGKPYY

-313 SQYQEEL
+313 AQYQEEL
-320 EIKMVPFQEMV
+320 EIKMVPFKEMV
-331 FAKNKRNYLPLD
+331 FAKNKKTYLPLD
-343 QIKEEDQIETLSGTQ
+343 KIEQDDPIEKLSGTQ
-358 FKELLKQGTEIP
+358 FKELLQQRTEIP
-370 NWYSFPE
+370 TWYSFPE
-377 VVHELRRRYP
+377 VIHELRKRFP

-407 TLANALVYKL
+407 TLANAIMYKL
-417 MEMEDRPITLL
+417 METEDRPITLL

-474 APYSNTRKTVR
+474 APYSNTRKVVR

-499 STPLSV
+499 ATPLSV
-505 CEERDVKGL
+505 CEERDTKGL
-514 YKRARAGKILD
+514 YKQARAGKILE

-531 PYEEPQNPEI
+531 PYEEPENPEI
-541 TIDTSDISVEE
+541 TVDTSDITVEE
-552 SSAIIIDKLR
+552 SSALILDKLR
-562 SMKLLGN
+562 SLKLLG

>member
-1 MIDPHGN
+1 MIKPHGET
-8 ILVSFHLSKGELE
+8 LVSFHLSADELS
-21 EYSELSNTISSLT
+21 EYSELSNNISSLT

-43 EMILNGAFSPL
+43 EMISNGAFSPL
-54 LTFNNQK
+54 STFNNQK
-61 DYEEILLNNKLL
+61 DYEEILLNNKLS
-73 NGVIWPIPIVLDV
+73 NGLVWPIPIVLDV
-86 PNDFLK
+86 PDQFLK
-92 ALDKNE
+92 SLDKNE
-98 HISLRNA
+98 YISLRNT

-112 LKVREFWSPNKKDE
+112 LKVKEFWAPNKKEE
-126 ANSIFKTIDENHPGV
+126 ANLVFKSNDPNHPGV
-141 GYLFNHTNSNYIS
+141 DYLFNHTNNNYIS
-154 GELIPIQSN
+154 GELVPIHEN

-168 THLRKSPQEVRDLF
+168 THLRKSPQEVRDFF
-182 RSKRWQDVIAFQT
+182 RFNNWKDVIAFQT

-203 FELTRLA
+203 YELTKLA
-210 MEQHNAKLLIH
+210 MDEHNSKLLIH
-221 PVIGISKPGDID
+221 PVIGMSKPGDID

-245 KHYPENSVELSLIN
+245 KYYPENSVELSLIN

-281 CNYIIIGR
+281 CNRIIIGR

-295 VDAKGKPYY
+295 VNAEGKPYY

-313 SQYQEEL
+313 AQYQEEL
-320 EIKMVPFQEMV
+320 EIKMVPFKEMV
-331 FAKNKRNYLPLD
+331 FAKNKKTFLPLD
-343 QIKEEDQIETLSGTQ
+343 KIEQNDPIEKLSGTQ
-358 FKELLKQGTEIP
+358 FKELLQQRTEIP

-377 VVHELRRRYP
+377 VIHELRKRFP

-407 TLANALVYKL
+407 TLANAIMYKL
-417 MEMEDRPITLL
+417 METEDRPITLL

-474 APYSNTRKTVR
+474 APYSNTRKVVR

-499 STPLSV
+499 ATPLSV
-505 CEERDVKGL
+505 CEERDTKGL
-514 YKRARAGKILD
+514 YKQARAGKILD

-531 PYEEPQNPEI
+531 PYEEPENPEI
-541 TIDTSDISVEE
+541 TVDTSDITVEE
-552 SSAIIIDKLR
+552 SSALILDKLR
-562 SMKLLGN
+562 SLKLLG

>member
-1 MIDPHGN
+1 MIKPHGET
-8 ILVSFHLSKGELE
+8 LVSFHLSADELS
-21 EYSELSNTISSLT
+21 EYSELSNNISSLT

-43 EMILNGAFSPL
+43 EMISNGAFSPL
-54 LTFNNQK
+54 STFNNQK
-61 DYEEILLNNKLL
+61 DYEEILLNNKLS
-73 NGVIWPIPIVLDV
+73 NGLVWPIPIVLDV
-86 PNDFLK
+86 PDQFLK
-92 ALDKNE
+92 SLDKNE
-98 HISLRNA
+98 HISLRNT

-112 LKVREFWSPNKKDE
+112 LKVKEFWAPNKKEE
-126 ANSIFKTIDENHPGV
+126 ANLVFKSNDLNHPGV
-141 GYLFNHTNSNYIS
+141 DYLFNHTNNNYIS
-154 GELIPIQSN
+154 GELVPIHEN

-168 THLRKSPQEVRDLF
+168 THLRKSPQEVRDFFCLNNW
-182 RSKRWQDVIAFQT
+182 KDVIAFQT

-203 FELTRLA
+203 YELTKLA
-210 MEQHNAKLLIH
+210 MDEHNSKLLIH
-221 PVIGISKPGDID
+221 PVIGMSKPGDID

-245 KHYPENSVELSLIN
+245 KYYPENSVELSLIN

-281 CNYIIIGR
+281 CNRIIIGR

-295 VDAKGKPYY
+295 VNAEGEPYY

-313 SQYQEEL
+313 AQYQEEL
-320 EIKMVPFQEMV
+320 EIKMVPFKEMV
-331 FAKNKRNYLPLD
+331 FAKNKKTYLPLD
-343 QIKEEDQIETLSGTQ
+343 KIEQDDPIEKLSGTQ
-358 FKELLKQGTEIP
+358 FKELLQQRTEIP
-370 NWYSFPE
+370 TWYSFPE
-377 VVHELRRRYP
+377 VIHELRKRFP

-407 TLANALVYKL
+407 TLANAIMYKL
-417 MEMEDRPITLL
+417 METEDRPITLL

-474 APYSNTRKTVR
+474 APYSNTRKVVR

-499 STPLSV
+499 ATPLSV
-505 CEERDVKGL
+505 CEERDTKGL
-514 YKRARAGKILD
+514 YKQARAGKILD

-531 PYEEPQNPEI
+531 PYEEPENPEI
-541 TIDTSDISVEE
+541 TVDTSDITVEE
-552 SSAIIIDKLR
+552 SSALILDKLR
-562 SMKLLGN
+562 SLKLLG

>member
-1 MIDPHGN
+1 MIEPHGKT
-8 ILVSFHLSKGELE
+8 LVSFHLSADELS
-21 EYSELSNTISSLT
+21 EYSELSNKTASLT

-43 EMILNGAFSPL
+43 EMIVNGAFSPL
-54 LTFNNQK
+54 STFNNQK
-61 DYEEILLNNKLL
+61 DYEEILLNNRLS
-73 NGVIWPIPIVLDV
+73 NGLVWPIPIVLDV
-86 PNDFLK
+86 PDQFLK
-92 ALDKNE
+92 SLDKNE
-98 HISLRNA
+98 YISLRNA

-112 LKVREFWSPNKKDE
+112 LKVNEFWAPDKKEE
-126 ANSIFKTIDENHPGV
+126 ANSVFKSNDPNHPGV
-141 GYLFNHTNSNYIS
+141 DYLFNHTNNNYIS
-154 GELIPIQSN
+154 GELVPIQSN

-168 THLRKSPQEVRDLF
+168 THLRKSPQEVRDFF
-182 RSKRWQDVIAFQT
+182 RLNNWKDVIAFQT

-203 FELTRLA
+203 FELTKLA
-210 MEQHNAKLLIH
+210 MDEHNSKLLIH

-245 KHYPENSVELSLIN
+245 KYYPENSVELSLIN

-270 LWHAIIRKNYG
+270 VWHAIIRKNYG
-281 CNYIIIGR
+281 CNRIIIGR

-295 VDAKGKPYY
+295 VNAEGKPYY

-313 SQYQEEL
+313 AQYQEEL
-320 EIKMVPFQEMV
+320 EIKMVPFKEMV
-331 FAKNKRNYLPLD
+331 FAKNKKTFLPLD
-343 QIKEEDQIETLSGTQ
+343 KIEQDDPIEKLSGTQ
-358 FKELLKQGTEIP
+358 FKEFLQQRTEIP

-377 VVHELRRRYP
+377 VIHELRKRFP

-407 TLANALVYKL
+407 TLANAIMFKL
-417 MEMEDRPITLL
+417 METEDRPITLL

-474 APYSNTRKTVR
+474 APYSNTRKVVR

-499 STPLSV
+499 ATPLSV

-514 YKRARAGKILD
+514 YKQARAGKILD

-531 PYEEPQNPEI
+531 PYEEPENPEI
-541 TIDTSDISVEE
+541 TVDTSDITVEE
-552 SSAIIIDKLR
+552 SSALILDKLR
-562 SMKLLGN
+562 SLKLLG

>member
-1 MIDPHGN
+1 MIKPHGET
-8 ILVSFHLSKGELE
+8 LVSFHLSADEVS
-21 EYSELSNTISSLT
+21 EYSELSNNISSLT

-43 EMILNGAFSPL
+43 EMISNGAFSPL
-54 LTFNNQK
+54 STFNNQK
-61 DYEEILLNNKLL
+61 DYEEILLKNKLS
-73 NGVIWPIPIVLDV
+73 NGLVWPIPIVLDV
-86 PNDFLK
+86 PDQFLK
-92 ALDKNE
+92 SLDKNE
-98 HISLRNA
+98 YISLRNT
-105 EGFLLAI
+105 EGFILAI
-112 LKVREFWSPNKKDE
+112 LKVKEFWAPNKKEE
-126 ANSIFKTIDENHPGV
+126 ANLVFKSNDLNHPGV
-141 GYLFNHTNSNYIS
+141 DYLFNHTNNNYIS
-154 GELIPIQSN
+154 GELVPIHEN

-168 THLRKSPQEVRDLF
+168 THLRKSPQEVRDFF
-182 RSKRWQDVIAFQT
+182 RLNNWKDVIAFQT

-245 KHYPENSVELSLIN
+245 KYYPENSVELSLIN

-270 LWHAIIRKNYG
+270 LWHAIIRKYYG
-281 CNYIIIGR
+281 CTRIIIGR

-295 VDAKGKPYY
+295 VNAEGKPYY

-313 SQYQEEL
+313 AQYQEEL
-320 EIKMVPFQEMV
+320 EIKMVPFKEMV
-331 FAKNKRNYLPLD
+331 FAKNKKTYLPLD
-343 QIKEEDQIETLSGTQ
+343 KTEQDDSIEKLSGTQ
-358 FKELLKQGTEIP
+358 FKELLQQRTEIP
-370 NWYSFPE
+370 TWYSFPE
-377 VVHELRRRYP
+377 VIHELRKRFP

-407 TLANALVYKL
+407 TLANAIMYKL
-417 MEMEDRPITLL
+417 METEDRPITLL

-474 APYSNTRKTVR
+474 APYSNTRKVVR

-499 STPLSV
+499 ATPLSV
-505 CEERDVKGL
+505 CEERDTKGL
-514 YKRARAGKILD
+514 YKQARAGKILD

-531 PYEEPQNPEI
+531 PYEEPENPEI
-541 TIDTSDISVEE
+541 TVDTSDITVEE
-552 SSAIIIDKLR
+552 SSALILDKLR
-562 SMKLLGN
+562 SLKLLG

>member
-8 ILVSFHLSKGELE
+8 KLVSFHLSKGELE

-141 GYLFNHTNSNYIS
+141 DYLFNHTNSNYIS

>member
-1 MIDPHGN
+1 MIEPHGKT
-8 ILVSFHLSKGELE
+8 LVSFHLSADELS
-21 EYSELSNTISSLT
+21 EYSELSNKTSSLT

-43 EMILNGAFSPL
+43 EMISNGAFSPL
-54 LTFNNQK
+54 STFNNQK
-61 DYEEILLNNKLL
+61 DYEEILLNNKLS
-73 NGVIWPIPIVLDV
+73 NGLVWPIPIVLDV
-86 PNDFLK
+86 PDQFLK
-92 ALDKNE
+92 SLDKNE
-98 HISLRNA
+98 YISLRNA

-112 LKVREFWSPNKKDE
+112 LKVNEFWAPDKKEE
-126 ANSIFKTIDENHPGV
+126 ANSVFKSNDPNHPGV
-141 GYLFNHTNSNYIS
+141 DYLFNHTNNNYIS
-154 GELIPIQSN
+154 GELVPIQSN

-168 THLRKSPQEVRDLF
+168 THLRKSPQEVRDFF
-182 RSKRWQDVIAFQT
+182 RLNNWKDVIAFQT

-203 FELTRLA
+203 FELTKLA
-210 MEQHNAKLLIH
+210 MDEHNSKLLIH
-221 PVIGISKPGDID
+221 PVVGISKPGDID

-245 KHYPENSVELSLIN
+245 KYYPENSVELSLIN

-270 LWHAIIRKNYG
+270 LWHAIIRQNYG
-281 CNYIIIGR
+281 CNRIIIGR

-295 VDAKGKPYY
+295 VNAEGKPYY

-313 SQYQEEL
+313 ARYQEEL
-320 EIKMVPFQEMV
+320 EIKMVPFKEMV
-331 FAKNKRNYLPLD
+331 FAKNKKTFLPLD
-343 QIKEEDQIETLSGTQ
+343 KIEQNDPIEKLSGTQ
-358 FKELLKQGTEIP
+358 FKELLQQRTEIP
-370 NWYSFPE
+370 SWYSFPE
-377 VVHELRRRYP
+377 VIHELRKRFP

-407 TLANALVYKL
+407 TLANAIMYKL
-417 MEMEDRPITLL
+417 METEDRPITLL

-474 APYSNTRKTVR
+474 APYSNTRKVVR

-499 STPLSV
+499 ATPLSV

-514 YKRARAGKILD
+514 YKQARAGKILD

-531 PYEEPQNPEI
+531 PYEEPENPEI
-541 TIDTSDISVEE
+541 TVDTSDITVEE
-552 SSAIIIDKLR
+552 SSALILDKLR
-562 SMKLLGN
+562 SLKLLG

>member
-1 MIDPHGN
+1 MIEPHGKT
-8 ILVSFHLSKGELE
+8 LVSFHLSADELS
-21 EYSELSNTISSLT
+21 EYSELSNKTASLT

-43 EMILNGAFSPL
+43 EMIANGAFSPL
-54 LTFNNQK
+54 STFNNQK
-61 DYEEILLNNKLL
+61 DYEEILLNNRLS
-73 NGVIWPIPIVLDV
+73 NGLVWPIPIVLDV
-86 PNDFLK
+86 PDQFLK
-92 ALDKNE
+92 SLDKNE
-98 HISLRNA
+98 YISLRNA

-112 LKVREFWSPNKKDE
+112 LKVNEFWAPDKKEE
-126 ANSIFKTIDENHPGV
+126 ANSVFKSNDPNHPGV
-141 GYLFNHTNSNYIS
+141 DYLFNHTNNNYIS
-154 GELIPIQSN
+154 GELVPIQSN

-168 THLRKSPQEVRDLF
+168 THLRKSPQEVRDFF
-182 RSKRWQDVIAFQT
+182 RLNNWKDVIAFQT

-203 FELTRLA
+203 FELTKLA
-210 MEQHNAKLLIH
+210 MDEHNSKLLIH

-245 KHYPENSVELSLIN
+245 KYYPENSVELSLIN

-270 LWHAIIRKNYG
+270 VWHAIIRKNYG
-281 CNYIIIGR
+281 CNRIIIGR

-295 VDAKGKPYY
+295 INAEGKPYY

-313 SQYQEEL
+313 AQYQEEL
-320 EIKMVPFQEMV
+320 EIKMVPFKEMV
-331 FAKNKRNYLPLD
+331 FAKNKKTFLPLD
-343 QIKEEDQIETLSGTQ
+343 KIEQDDPIEKLSGTQ
-358 FKELLKQGTEIP
+358 FKEFLQQRTEIP

-377 VVHELRRRYP
+377 VIHELRKRFP

-407 TLANALVYKL
+407 TLANAIMYKL
-417 MEMEDRPITLL
+417 METEDRPITLL

-474 APYSNTRKTVR
+474 APYSNTRKVVR

-499 STPLSV
+499 ATPLSV

-514 YKRARAGKILD
+514 YKQARAGKILD

-531 PYEEPQNPEI
+531 PYEEPENPEI
-541 TIDTSDISVEE
+541 TVDTSDITVEE
-552 SSAIIIDKLR
+552 SSALILDKLR
-562 SMKLLGN
+562 SLKLLG

>member
-1 MIDPHGN
+1 MIKPHGKT
-8 ILVSFHLSKGELE
+8 LVSFHLSADKLS
-21 EYSELSNTISSLT
+21 EYSELSNNISSLT

-43 EMILNGAFSPL
+43 EMISNGAFSPL
-54 LTFNNQK
+54 STFNNQK
-61 DYEEILLNNKLL
+61 DYEEILLKNKLS
-73 NGVIWPIPIVLDV
+73 NGLVWPIPIVLDV
-86 PNDFLK
+86 PDQFLK
-92 ALDKNE
+92 SLDKNE
-98 HISLRNA
+98 YISLRNT

-112 LKVREFWSPNKKDE
+112 LKVKEFWAPNKKEE
-126 ANSIFKTIDENHPGV
+126 ANLVFKSNDPNHPGV
-141 GYLFNHTNSNYIS
+141 DYLFNHTNNNYIS
-154 GELIPIQSN
+154 GELVPIQEN

-168 THLRKSPQEVRDLF
+168 THLRKSPQEVRDFF
-182 RSKRWQDVIAFQT
+182 RLNNWKDVIAFQT

-203 FELTRLA
+203 YELTKLA
-210 MEQHNAKLLIH
+210 MDEHNSKLLIH
-221 PVIGISKPGDID
+221 PVIGMSKPGDID

-245 KHYPENSVELSLIN
+245 KYYPENSVELSLIN

-281 CNYIIIGR
+281 CNRIIIGR

-295 VDAKGKPYY
+295 VNAEGKPYY

-313 SQYQEEL
+313 AQYQEEL
-320 EIKMVPFQEMV
+320 EIKMVPFKEMV
-331 FAKNKRNYLPLD
+331 FAKNKKTYLPLD
-343 QIKEEDQIETLSGTQ
+343 KIEQDDPIEKLSGTQ
-358 FKELLKQGTEIP
+358 FKELLQQRTEIP
-370 NWYSFPE
+370 TWYSFPE
-377 VVHELRRRYP
+377 VIHELRKRFP

-407 TLANALVYKL
+407 TLANAIMYKL
-417 MEMEDRPITLL
+417 METEDRPITLL

-474 APYSNTRKTVR
+474 APYSNTRKVVR

-499 STPLSV
+499 ATPLSV
-505 CEERDVKGL
+505 CEERDTKGL
-514 YKRARAGKILD
+514 YKQARAGKILE

-531 PYEEPQNPEI
+531 PYEEPENPEI
-541 TIDTSDISVEE
+541 TVDTSDITVEE
-552 SSAIIIDKLR
+552 SSALILDKLR
-562 SMKLLGN
+562 SLKLLG

>member
-1 MIDPHGN
+1 MIEPHGKT
-8 ILVSFHLSKGELE
+8 LVSFHLSADELS
-21 EYSELSNTISSLT
+21 EYSELSNKTASLT

-43 EMILNGAFSPL
+43 EMIANGAFSPL
-54 LTFNNQK
+54 STFNNQK
-61 DYEEILLNNKLL
+61 DYEEILLNNKLS
-73 NGVIWPIPIVLDV
+73 NGLVWPIPIVLDV
-86 PNDFLK
+86 PDQFLK
-92 ALDKNE
+92 SLDKNE
-98 HISLRNA
+98 YISLRNT

-112 LKVREFWSPNKKDE
+112 LKVKEFWAPNKKEE
-126 ANSIFKTIDENHPGV
+126 ANLVFKSNDPNHPGV
-141 GYLFNHTNSNYIS
+141 DYLFNHTNNNYIS
-154 GELIPIQSN
+154 GELVPIQEN

-168 THLRKSPQEVRDLF
+168 THLRKSPQEVRDFF
-182 RSKRWQDVIAFQT
+182 RLNNWKDVIAFQT

-203 FELTRLA
+203 FELTKLA
-210 MEQHNAKLLIH
+210 MDEHNSKLLIH

-245 KHYPENSVELSLIN
+245 KYYPENSVELSLIN

-270 LWHAIIRKNYG
+270 VWHAIIRKNYG
-281 CNYIIIGR
+281 CNRIIIGR

-295 VDAKGKPYY
+295 VNAEGKPYY

-313 SQYQEEL
+313 AQYQEEL
-320 EIKMVPFQEMV
+320 EIKMVPFKEMV
-331 FAKNKRNYLPLD
+331 FAKNKKTYLPLD
-343 QIKEEDQIETLSGTQ
+343 KTEQDDSIEKLSGTQ
-358 FKELLKQGTEIP
+358 FKELLQQRTEIP
-370 NWYSFPE
+370 TWYSFPE
-377 VVHELRRRYP
+377 VIHELRKRFP

-407 TLANALVYKL
+407 TLANAIMYKL
-417 MEMEDRPITLL
+417 METEDRPITLL

-474 APYSNTRKTVR
+474 APYSNTRKVVR

-499 STPLSV
+499 ATPLSV
-505 CEERDVKGL
+505 CEERDTKGL
-514 YKRARAGKILD
+514 YKQARAGKILD

-531 PYEEPQNPEI
+531 PYEEPENPEI
-541 TIDTSDISVEE
+541 TVDTSDITVEE
-552 SSAIIIDKLR
+552 SSALILDKLR
-562 SMKLLGN
+562 SLKLLG